1 MRGRYLVAVAAAA
14 VAVAAATGCSVFG
27 SEKKEPESQIG
38 YPWSWIWYAAPGV
51 SLQAPDAVT
60 VRAWVES
67 QTLYDSTRDSY
78 PGFPEATSPE
88 LLNGMVGADN
98 QLQGG
103 GTDRYLIRSLTVH
116 GNELRASLC
125 YDGWDDFTFD
135 AQGRFAGAG
144 PAVGTNELVMRRGE
158 TSPTISGAAF
168 QAADPTPSPAGRVPA
183 SSWLKGPTTNVFG
196 GWVATTWEAGQYTP
210 DCAAWFKRN
219 HPGLKVPTG
228 FTAEERPN
236 RPASPP
242 PPTLPASPGW

>member
-1 MRGRYLVAVAAAA
+1 MPKTRLAAVAASAVAIAA
-14 VAVAAATGCSVFG
+14 VAGCSVLG
-27 SEKKEPESQIG
+27 SEKKTTEPKVG
-38 YPWSWIWYAAPGV
+38 YPWSWIWYTAPNI
-51 SLQAPDAVT
+51 SLQAPTTVT

-78 PGFPEATSPE
+78 PGFPVATSPE
-88 LLNGMVGADN
+88 LLNGMVGADHE
-98 QLQGG
+98 LQGG
-103 GTDRYLIRSLTVH
+103 GTDRYLIRSLTVR

-135 AQGRFAGAG
+135 ARGRYAGAG
-144 PAVGTNELVMRRGE
+144 EAVGTNELVMHKGAA
-158 TSPTISGAAF
+158 SPTISGAAF
-168 QAADPTPSPAGRVPA
+168 HAADPTPSTAGRVP
-183 SSWLKGPTTNVFG
+183 SNTWLKGPTSNVFD
-196 GWVATTWEAGQYTP
+196 GWVATSWEAGQYTS

-219 HPGLKVPTG
+219 HPGLEVPTG

>member
-1 MRGRYLVAVAAAA
+1 MEKTRLTAVIAAA
-14 VAVAAATGCSVFG
+14 VAITAMSGCSLFG
-27 SEKKEPESQIG
+27 GNQRTAEPKSG
-38 YPWSWIWYAAPGV
+38 YPWSWIWYTAPNI

-67 QTLYDSTRDSY
+67 ATLYDSTRDSY
-78 PGFPEATSPE
+78 PGFPEATSSA
-88 LLNGMVGADN
+88 LLNGMVGADG
-98 QLQGG
+98 QIRGG
-103 GTDRYLIRSLTVH
+103 GTERYLIRSLTVQ

-125 YDGWDDFTFD
+125 RDGWDDFDFD
-135 AQGRFAGAG
+135 AQGRFVDAGA
-144 PAVGTNELVMRRGE
+144 AIATRELVMHKGAAS
-158 TSPTISGAAF
+158 TTISGAAF
-168 QAADPTPSPAGRVPA
+168 HVADPTPSTAGRVP
-183 SSWLKGPTTNVFG
+183 SSTWLKGPAGNVFD
-196 GWVATTWEAGQYTP
+196 GWVATSWEAGQYTP